1 MRLDTRALLPTRPRV
16 SRVQRDFDCLV
27 ERMRH
32 CLYPENMQVLSFYWL
47 RTVCAERY
55 HSSEWQEM
63 DGLLRHAYSSAPF
76 AAAGQAISCL
86 RESIQQT
93 RFLKPRQSHSPIR
106 PSEPT
111 RDVSS
116 DARLLYVLR
125 LLNEWLPVEVAHLM
139 VSEPEEGLEQPGI
152 PVLVVAR
159 AIERLLLRERLS
171 RATLESMLAPG
182 LLSPRLVYP
191 ADSEILHNVVL
202 FLLGR
207 TAAPAPA
214 TLPAVLVCVAPDAP
228 LSLAYGEAV
237 SKATVPIT
245 VSGAEELHVQ
255 IPPSQARELL
265 KTDHVRI
272 TSAVVTMDGR
282 LWQADQLQRG
292 EHDSIVYRPTGR
304 LQIDYSG
311 DHARIIM
318 PWPET
323 LLNWSGP
330 VSFANRLEIFG
341 REWNISHWEQNSE
354 RTLLH
359 LEFVA
364 SLPLTAIEPS
374 AKTRLRR
381 SHPAAIDMAWAA
393 LQSALEAS
401 LARGNL
407 EPVQLIRREELAPLG
422 RALFGLAELVMT
434 GRLTELESTEKRL
447 NGIRYLSSQ
456 LFSEFGLIPWRTL
469 PKAVR
474 HILLADRTYEPL
486 ANLLHEVFE
495 GLPDGWDAHVPSNRW
510 SNGALR
516 RLWNR
521 RSLLLGSGS
530 PSRVA

>member
-1 MRLDTRALLPTRPRV
+1 MRLNTRALLPTRRRV
-16 SRVQRDFDCLV
+16 SRVQRDFDCLL

-32 CLYPENMQVLSFYWL
+32 CLYPENMQVLAFYWL

-55 HSSEWQEM
+55 HSSEWKEM
-63 DGLLRHAYSSAPF
+63 DDLLRQAYTSVPF
-76 AAAGQAISCL
+76 ATAVQTISCL
-86 RESIQQT
+86 RESIQQA
-93 RFLKPRQSHSPIR
+93 RFLKPRQSHPPLS
-106 PSEPT
+106 PSEPA

-116 DARLLYVLR
+116 DARPLYVFR

-139 VSEPEEGLEQPGI
+139 VSEPEEGLEHRGI

-159 AIERLLLRERLS
+159 AIERLLLREHLS
-171 RATLESMLAPG
+171 RETLESMLAPG

-207 TAAPAPA
+207 TAAPDPA
-214 TLPAVLVCVAPDAP
+214 TLPALLVCVAPDAP

-237 SKATVPIT
+237 SKATVT
-245 VSGAEELHVQ
+245 TSVSGAEELHVQ
-255 IPPSQARELL
+255 IPPSQAKELL
-265 KTDHVRI
+265 KTAHVRI

-282 LWQADQLQRG
+282 LWQADQLERA

-304 LQIDYSG
+304 LQIDYSE

-323 LLNWSGP
+323 LSSWSGS

-341 REWNISHWEQNSE
+341 REWNISHWEQDSE

-359 LEFVA
+359 LVFVA
-364 SLPLTAIEPS
+364 SLSMTAIEPN

-393 LQSALEAS
+393 LESALEAS
-401 LARGNL
+401 LARGSL
-407 EPVQLIRREELAPLG
+407 EPVQLIRREELVPLG
-422 RALFGLAELVMT
+422 RALFGLSELVMT
-434 GRLTELESTEKRL
+434 WRLRDVESTERRL
-447 NGIRYLSSQ
+447 HGIHYLSAQ

-474 HILLADRTYEPL
+474 HILLADRMFEPL
-486 ANLLHEVFE
+486 APLLHEVFE
-495 GLPDGWDAHVPSNRW
+495 GLPEGWNERVPSNRW